1 MTMTDK
7 PPEEVLAEALERQG
21 IPRYSGRAN
30 QFRAVLTAMPNYTL
44 VRKDEL
50 ERLRRL
56 MAAADTQPLFAPSD
70 RITDGYGNQREPR
83 TPADYVEAYRDRLAR
98 ALLDKEAT
106 DG

>member
-1 MTMTDK
+1 MTDK
-7 PPEEVLAEALERQG
+7 TPEEVALA
-21 IPRYSGRAN
+21 
-30 QFRAVLTAMPNYTL
+30 LTRYTL

-50 ERLRRL
+50 ERLQRL

-98 ALLDKEAT
+98 ALLAKEPTGET
-106 DG
+106 DQ

>member
-1 MTMTDK
+1 
-7 PPEEVLAEALERQG
+7 
-21 IPRYSGRAN
+21 
-30 QFRAVLTAMPNYTL
+30 MPDYTL

-56 MAAADTQPLFAPSD
+56 MAAADTEPLFAPSD

-98 ALLDKEAT
+98 ALLAKEAHR
-106 DG
+106 